1 MGRRERDGVAIDAD
15 AGDAAMPMGIAR
27 LSKLAFDGAD
37 LKSVLHGL
45 RDQAASGGA
54 GPAALMD
61 LATLEQLFG
70 NVENGIA
77 YQAAALEQRRLY
89 RSPCGPALPAL
100 RLMALAAPGDIGT
113 NTPLEFLLEGGDVA
127 LDTLY
132 VVPDRAPVAA
142 LPEFDLAI
150 VAVGEAD
157 SNRPVLDE
165 IVDLV
170 AQFHV
175 PVLND
180 PRRVPL
186 LARDRLPQLL
196 ADIPGLIVPP
206 TVRVERARLA
216 PVAEGAIGI
225 ADVVPGAAFPIIA
238 RPIDSHAGR
247 GLKRLCSKKSLATY
261 LAERTEDRF
270 FVSPFVDYRSADGRF
285 RKYRIV
291 FVAGRP
297 YACHMAIAD
306 QWMIYYLNAGM
317 RESGAKRAEEAHFF
331 RTFDDEFAH
340 RHATALGAIAAR
352 TGLDYFAI
360 DCAELSDGRLLL
372 FEADIAM
379 IVHAMDPPDI
389 FPYKGPQ
396 MRKVFAAFRTLLRQ
410 RAGLAP

>member
-1 MGRRERDGVAIDAD
+1 MDAD

-77 YQAAALEQRRLY
+77 CQAAALEQRRLY
-89 RSPCGPALPAL
+89 RSPCGQALPAL

-142 LPEFDLAI
+142 LPAFDLAI

-165 IVDLV
+165 IADLV

-206 TVRVERARLA
+206 TMRVERARLA
-216 PVAEGAIGI
+216 AVAEGTIGV

-238 RPIDSHAGR
+238 RPINSHAGR
-247 GLKRLCSKKSLATY
+247 GLKRLCGKKSLATY
-261 LAERTEDRF
+261 LAERAEERF
-270 FVSPFVDYRSADGRF
+270 FVSPFVDYRSADGLYPQVPHRL
-285 RKYRIV
+285 RRRSSLCLPHGDRGSV
-291 FVAGRP
+291 
-297 YACHMAIAD
+297 
-306 QWMIYYLNAGM
+306 
-317 RESGAKRAEEAHFF
+317 
-331 RTFDDEFAH
+331 DDLLPQR
-340 RHATALGAIAAR
+340 RHARERSQARRGSALLPRPSTTNSRTAMRARSARSPRASGSIISPSIAP
-352 TGLDYFAI
+352 
-360 DCAELSDGRLLL
+360 RLPTD
-372 FEADIAM
+372 ACCCSK
-379 IVHAMDPPDI
+379 PTS
-389 FPYKGPQ
+389 
-396 MRKVFAAFRTLLRQ
+396 R
-410 RAGLAP
+410 